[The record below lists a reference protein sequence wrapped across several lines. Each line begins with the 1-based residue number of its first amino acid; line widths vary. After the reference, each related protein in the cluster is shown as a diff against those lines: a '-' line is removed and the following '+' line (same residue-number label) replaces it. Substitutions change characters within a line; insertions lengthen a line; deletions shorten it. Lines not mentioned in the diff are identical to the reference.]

1 MQLIIG
7 SQEVF
12 ATLTGFAAIQF
23 LLGYWF
29 KARLTAS
36 IKDEKD
42 RLMEEYKYEIKA
54 REQASKVAEYFSY
67 YFRLGSDKT
76 EADYRKINQL
86 AWELALWLPEDIY
99 RHLRMAAVHN
109 NKEHNICSSLIVVR
123 SLLLKNPGN
132 LTQDE
137 ILYHAPG
144 AAKHA
149 KGGEK
154 YVNGCDKY

>member
-12 ATLTGFAAIQF
+12 ATLTGLAAIQF

-67 YFRLGSDKT
+67 YFRLRSDSP

-86 AWELALWLPEDIY
+86 TWELALWLPEDIY
-99 RHLRMAAVHN
+99 RHVTMAAAHN
-109 NKEHNICSSLIVVR
+109 SEEHNIFSSLIAVR

-132 LTQDE
+132 LTQEE
-137 ILYHAPG
+137 ILFHAPG

-149 KGGEK
+149 KCGK
-154 YVNGCDKY
+154 QYVNGCDKY